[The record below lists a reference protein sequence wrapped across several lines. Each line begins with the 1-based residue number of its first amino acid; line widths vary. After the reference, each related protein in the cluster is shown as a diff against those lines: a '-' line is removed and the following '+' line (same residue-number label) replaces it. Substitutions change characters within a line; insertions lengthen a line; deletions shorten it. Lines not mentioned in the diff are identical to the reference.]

1 MTDIDLIK
9 TDRVNS
15 LDVMLNNI
23 NVSIT
28 DNHTSLTNDLNALDS
43 ELTTKIDN
51 NYNTLDNKIDTNTES
66 LRTLINTINST
77 LTTTIND
84 VLQKKVYPVNSLY
97 ITLNNTNPS
106 SVLGFGTWTQVGSGR
121 VLQGADSTHTAGSTI
136 NAGLPNITGQI
147 NTNGT
152 YGFDTFTSSSGAF
165 SNSTNQQKWRAST
178 INSTISGASYQLNF
192 SAKNC
197 NSIYGAST
205 TVQPPAYCVIIWRR
219 TA

>member
-28 DNHTSLTNDLNALDS
+28 DNHTSLANDLNALDS

-66 LRTLINTINST
+66 LRELINTINST

-84 VLQKKVYPVNSLY
+84 VLQKKVYPVGSLY
-97 ITLNNTNPS
+97 ITLNSTNPS

-121 VLQGADSTHTAGSTI
+121 VLQGADSSHNAGTTI
-136 NAGLPNITGQI
+136 EPGLPNISGRVVCLRNDANKSWAT
-147 NTNGT
+147 
-152 YGFDTFTSSSGAF
+152 GAF
-165 SNSTNQQKWRAST
+165 YNDNSATGSNGAGSTANTITSVAMDASRQ
-178 INSTISGASYQLNF
+178 N
-192 SAKNC
+192 K
-197 NSIYGAST
+197 IYGNSS

>member
-43 ELTTKIDN
+43 ELSTKIDN

-136 NAGLPNITGQI
+136 NAGLPNITGYWGNMSNRGGFAEGAIQMSSRKTSGY
-147 NTNGT
+147 NGAYNGGT
-152 YGFDTFTSSSGAF
+152 YANFDFD
-165 SNSTNQQKWRAST
+165 ASK
-178 INSTISGASYQLNF
+178 S
-192 SAKNC
+192 
-197 NSIYGAST
+197 NSIYGNST

>member
-28 DNHTSLTNDLNALDS
+28 DNHTSLTNDLNNLDT
-43 ELTTKIDN
+43 ELSTKIDN

-121 VLQGADSTHTAGSTI
+121 VLQGADSTHGAGTTI
-136 NAGLPNITGQI
+136 EAGLPDHKHTSLVASNRDGNPDGGGDSGGGRYYWRYATTQYD
-147 NTNGT
+147 TT
-152 YGFDTFTSSSGAF
+152 Y
-165 SNSTNQQKWRAST
+165 AS
-178 INSTISGASYQLNF
+178 AH
-192 SAKNC
+192 
-197 NSIYGAST
+197 NSIYGKST